1 MAGFNTSLSTLLQ
14 LVSFI
19 SPILLGFFMFMIS
32 IFNEN
37 VKGFVYI
44 AGALMALWINTI
56 LNNTIAEP
64 GPESAS
70 AICNYLSGGVGTN
83 RNPAPNSMLL
93 AFTSSYLLIPMIMNG
108 QYNPSIVAIL
118 MLLMGVDGWTQIK
131 NKCSDGGGVFM
142 GLLVGS
148 ILGIVWFTILS
159 STGQK
164 DLLYFQEVASTRSQ
178 CEKPSDQQFKCS
190 VYKNGQLISNNI
202 S

>member
-14 LVSFI
+14 LLSFI

-44 AGALMALWINTI
+44 AGALMALWINDI

-64 GPESAS
+64 GSKDAS
-70 AICNYLSGGVGTN
+70 VICNYLSGGVGTN
-83 RNPAPNSMLL
+83 RNPSPNSMML
-93 AFTSSYLLIPMIMNG
+93 AFTSTYLLIPMIMNG
-108 QYNPSIVAIL
+108 QNNPSIIAML
-118 MLLMGVDGWTQIK
+118 FLLMGVDGWTQIK
-131 NKCSDGGGVFM
+131 NKCSGSGGVFM
-142 GLLVGS
+142 GILVGS
-148 ILGIVWFTILS
+148 ILGIVWFAILS

-164 DLLYFQEVASTRSQ
+164 DLLYFQEVSSTRTQ

-190 VYKNGQLISNNI
+190 VYKNGQLISNSI